1 MASIN
6 GTSGNDNLTG
16 TPGNDLIFG
25 DFGDDILNGGGGE
38 DKFVFNNI
46 NNVLHI
52 DSDMYVYS
60 TDGLDI
66 IKNFSGM
73 IINSVP
79 VNHSYEHV
87 IEPLPVTSNDGNPV
101 ISLNDDNPLISSNTS
116 PIALISPV
124 QPTCIR
130 W

>member
-6 GTSGNDNLTG
+6 GTSGNDTLTG
-16 TPGNDLIFG
+16 TSGNDLIFG

-79 VNHSYEHV
+79 VNPILEHV
-87 IEPLPVTSNDGNPV
+87 IPSPVTSGDVTLVTP
-101 ISLNDDNPLISSNTS
+101 PLDTS
-116 PIALISPV
+116 PIAVISPV
-124 QPTCIR
+124 EPTIVTPVQSTFCR
-130 W
+130 